1 MFMCIDRVFRGDSQT
16 REVYDEGIKDIALS
30 VVGGINCKFRLMSL
44 VETLLHSKSS
54 ALIDNSV
61 FNMTVMG
68 YY

>member
-44 VETLLHSKSS
+44 SKLYYIASLLH
-54 ALIDNSV
+54 
-61 FNMTVMG
+61 
-68 YY
+68 